1 MQKFLARIFILTL
14 FLQASV
20 IPPLVYTQANATVVF
35 LGDGDDDDEDEGGG
49 GDDGGD
55 EDGDDGGGSG
65 DGESTP
71 PQCADGSDNDA
82 DGKADF
88 PDDPGCANFQDTDE
102 HDAAPTLTLLGDAS
116 INVVLG
122 DSFADPGATA
132 SDPED
137 GDLTEHIIRSGAVET
152 QIVGTYTLTYTVSD
166 TDGRTATPVT
176 RTVTVV
182 SGEGGGATVPPA
194 NGGTGQGGGGSV
206 PPQCADGSDNDADGK
221 ADFPNDGGCENSADN
236 DEGGPVQPETPGG
249 GDGATI
255 PPGGGGTGQGGGV
268 VQGAATT
275 SAAVPGEVLGESE
288 CFYLRDYL
296 RLSRENDPA
305 EVMKLQTFLRDF
317 EGFTDLPVTGFFGTE
332 TDKAVREFQDRYAD
346 DVLLPWNL
354 PSNTGYVYY
363 TTRKKVNEIYCQ
375 SVFPLDQNQ
384 INEISAFREL
394 ISGLNTAKPKPETLP
409 TVGVDTTTEKTE
421 GLTTIKDTSV
431 RAETSREEAVPISA
445 KERQGSLKD
454 ILQATV
460 IVGEPTEDV
469 SLGENAVAR
478 ANDEREET
486 PKQKSGAF
494 KAMISAAV
502 FIALAVLIAS

>member
-1 MQKFLARIFILTL
+1 MSIFLPLRISRNVQKFLARIFILTL

-20 IPPLVYTQANATVVF
+20 ITPLVYTQANATVVF
-35 LGDGDDDDEDEGGG
+35 LGDGDGDDEDEG
-49 GDDGGD
+49 
-55 EDGDDGGGSG
+55 GGGSG

-194 NGGTGQGGGGSV
+194 NGGTGQGGG
-206 PPQCADGSDNDADGK
+206 
-221 ADFPNDGGCENSADN
+221 
-236 DEGGPVQPETPGG
+236 
-249 GDGATI
+249 
-255 PPGGGGTGQGGGV
+255 V

-332 TDKAVREFQDRYAD
+332 TDKAVREFQHRYAD